1 MSEKHATGQP
11 AGPLAGIRIID
22 LTSMLSGP
30 WATMILADQG
40 ADVIKVEEPR
50 AGDHTRSYGNRRNG
64 FSASFLNLNRNKRSL
79 AVDLKAPQGVD
90 IVRRLAAGADVFVQN
105 FRPGVVERLGLDEA
119 AIRTSAP
126 GIVYVSING
135 FGENGPYAH
144 KPAYDPVIQ
153 AFTGLTSVQAGADDR
168 RPRLIRTVL
177 PDKLTAVTAAQAI
190 AAALVG
196 QLKTGKGQHVRL
208 SMMDAVLA
216 FLWASDMGGQTYVG
230 ETVPARTAASFID
243 LIYETKD
250 GFMTAAVMTNKE
262 WVGADRRARAPEWLE
277 DARFKTPALRDA
289 NIDARLEMTQAVLK
303 TRTTAEWLERLEKEG
318 VPCAPVLT
326 RDQIIAHP
334 QVAASGIILESDH
347 PSAGRLRQ
355 TRTAARFATP
365 TLHPPRRP
373 ASRRA
378 HRRSPLRARPVGRR
392 RRRPRRATCYRRV
405 VCVPGHRASG
415 AVIRGLAAN
424 SGNRRTSPLRCRLG
438 SWSEEDKRE
447 LRLIPIAG
455 EDRLSGC
462 RLTRRGG
469 PWDERLSPW
478 LRRAP
483 CGRSMPGCVAA

>member
-1 MSEKHATGQP
+1 MSEKHATGNTT
-11 AGPLAGIRIID
+11 GPLAGIRIID

-79 AVDLKAPQGVD
+79 AVDLKAPQGAD

-119 AIRTSAP
+119 AIRKVAP
-126 GIVYVSING
+126 DIVYVSING

-196 QLKTGKGQHVRL
+196 RLRTGKGQHVRL

-243 LIYETKD
+243 LIYETRD

-262 WVGADRRARAPEWLE
+262 WTALTAALDRPEWLE

-347 PSAGRLRQ
+347 PTAGRLRQ

-365 TLHPPRRP
+365 TLIRH
-373 ASRRA
+373 
-378 HRRSPLRARPVGRR
+378 
-392 RRRPRRATCYRRV
+392 
-405 VCVPGHRASG
+405 G
-415 AVIRGLAAN
+415 A
-424 SGNRRTSPLRCRLG
+424 PKLG
-438 SWSEEDKRE
+438 QHTAELLSE
-447 LRLIPIAG
+447 LG
-455 EDRLSGC
+455 
-462 RLTRRGG
+462 
-469 PWDERLSPW
+469 LSP
-478 LRRAP
+478 ADI
-483 CGRSMPGCVAA
+483 AALADQRVIAAA